1 MIQATMQ
8 QKVSKMSQ
16 DGEGSLTLQLKLF
29 LKI

>member
-8 QKVSKMSQ
+8 QKVSKMLQ
-16 DGEGSLTLQLKLF
+16 DGEGSLTLQLRLF

>member
-16 DGEGSLTLQLKLF
+16 DGEESLTLQLRLF